1 MESFQADPLPAR
13 LPDAEAAVRRTA
25 EQVAGRP
32 LGVGGVEGKSRDG
45 TVPWTHQKAQ
55 VHIGL
60 QAQFRLIC

>member
-1 MESFQADPLPAR
+1 MECFEADPLPAR
-13 LPDAEAAVRRTA
+13 LPDAEAAVCRAA

-32 LGVGGVEGKSRDG
+32 PGVGGVEGEGRNG